1 MDKLTVPCMLLVL
14 LAGTGTLAHAQP
26 AATLDARPAQAQQ
39 VVEPVIYCTRQDAA
53 TALPQACEG
62 RQPDAVTHPGSIVTR
77 LEIECVLSGKCEV
90 AERSRIHY

>member
-1 MDKLTVPCMLLVL
+1 MDKLTAFCTFLVM
-14 LAGTGTLAHAQP
+14 LAGTGDLALAQP